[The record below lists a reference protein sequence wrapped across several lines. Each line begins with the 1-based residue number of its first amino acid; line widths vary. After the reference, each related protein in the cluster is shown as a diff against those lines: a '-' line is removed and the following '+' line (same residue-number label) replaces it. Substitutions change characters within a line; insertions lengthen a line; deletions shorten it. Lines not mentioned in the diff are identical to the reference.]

1 MKKLSPERERFLRVT
16 GVILSAGMG
25 CLLSAAGFRGVRL
38 PLSTALAAAITPV
51 NGIAVLAGSIFTYAL
66 NGVLVKQP
74 VLVCMLVLAVLL
86 RWILGNSSS
95 PRGAALTGGL
105 AALLSAGIF
114 AAAGLLRGGSL
125 FTCILNVLTTPLLS
139 YCIAAVMHCASRG
152 VPVRVTR
159 TDALPCAVCLV
170 IVLAAV
176 IVALNSFV
184 VVEAGHTGVV
194 VTMGAVNEGVL
205 QEGIHLKA
213 PFVQDVVK
221 IDNRIQK
228 LEVNTEA
235 FSKDLQ
241 SVKTVLAINYRVDTS
256 KSYSIYKNIGADYEN
271 VLVVPAVNEVLK
283 AITATYTAEES
294 VTNRALISDGL
305 VEGLNKKLN
314 DIGLYVTDVNIIDF
328 DFSEA
333 FITAIEEKQV
343 AQQQLLKAETE
354 KLILESTSKFIGNI
368 KITNAQADAEAVKIK
383 ADAEASANETIS
395 KSLTDNIIE
404 NKKIEKWN
412 GELPRVEG
420 GSGTIIDIGGVE
432 KGSAN

>member
-1 MKKLSPERERFLRVT
+1 METTEKKK
-16 GVILSAGMG
+16 IN
-25 CLLSAAGFRGVRL
+25 
-38 PLSTALAAAITPV
+38 V
-51 NGIAVLAGSIFTYAL
+51 NIKKIIIPA
-66 NGVLVKQP
+66 
-74 VLVCMLVLAVLL
+74 
-86 RWILGNSSS
+86 
-95 PRGAALTGGL
+95 
-105 AALLSAGIF
+105 
-114 AAAGLLRGGSL
+114 
-125 FTCILNVLTTPLLS
+125 
-139 YCIAAVMHCASRG
+139 
-152 VPVRVTR
+152 
-159 TDALPCAVCLV
+159 V

-241 SVKTVLAINYRVDTS
+241 SVKTVLAINYRVDTA

-283 AITATYTAEES
+283 AITSQYTAEES
-294 VTNRALISDGL
+294 VTNRVLISDGL
-305 VEGLNKKLN
+305 IEGLNKKLN
-314 DIGLYVTDVNIIDF
+314 DLGLYITDVNIIDF

-354 KLILESTSKFIGNI
+354 KQTA
-368 KITNAQADAEAVKIK
+368 ITNAQASAEAAKIK
-383 ADAEASANETIS
+383 AEGDAKAN
-395 KSLTDNIIE
+395 KLLNDSLTDKVLE
-404 NKKIEKWN
+404 NKKIDKWN
-412 GELPRVEG
+412 GELPKVS
-420 GSGTIIDIGGVE
+420 GSGSTIIDYDDLNGNSS
-432 KGSAN
+432 KPQ